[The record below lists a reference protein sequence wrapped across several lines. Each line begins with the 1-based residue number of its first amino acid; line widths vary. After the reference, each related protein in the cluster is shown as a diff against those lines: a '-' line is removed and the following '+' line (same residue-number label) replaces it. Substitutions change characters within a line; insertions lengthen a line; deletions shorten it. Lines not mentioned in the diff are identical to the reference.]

1 MTMDEIS
8 TVVSNLIGID
18 VADIRQSNG
27 MSRKDSIVIARHA
40 VISLARELTEL
51 TLSRIADYFNFVS
64 HASIINAVKKC
75 NHMRD
80 TNREFRHLYLRAK
93 KVLDMDKVER
103 ELMFDFLP
111 FVYIANV
118 N

>member
-1 MTMDEIS
+1 
-8 TVVSNLIGID
+8 
-18 VADIRQSNG
+18 
-27 MSRKDSIVIARHA
+27 
-40 VISLARELTEL
+40 
-51 TLSRIADYFNFVS
+51 
-64 HASIINAVKKC
+64 
-75 NHMRD
+75 MRD